1 MPPTEPG
8 LPDLDMRTPDTIA
21 LGVSMKSFYSG
32 AKKSIDAMCR
42 FALRIFRPYRSR
54 MREPQPR

>member
-8 LPDLDMRTPDTIA
+8 LLDRDMRTPDTIA

-32 AKKSIDAMCR
+32 AKKSINAMCR
-42 FALRIFRPYRSR
+42 FAPTLFRPYWSR